1 VRRVLVG
8 LAVVVLAAVVVGAG
22 ILALQ
27 ARDDAEIGGPAAGP
41 GERVTDRCPA
51 RRSAITRDRR
61 RLSRAQIQTALAR
74 GNVVILYGAR
84 PSGELLRLQRDVA
97 GPFDAEL
104 AAAGQAVV
112 LAEDGVPAGYEAR
125 AWGRRMS
132 VGANDAP
139 QLRDFA
145 EAWLGKGAP
154 EPCPS

>member
-1 VRRVLVG
+1 MRRLPAA
-8 LAVVVLAAVVVGAG
+8 LLIAVLAAVAVGAG
-22 ILALQ
+22 VRALQ
-27 ARDDAEIGGPAAGP
+27 SRDDAGVGAAPAGP
-41 GERVTDRCPA
+41 GERVIDRCPPHA
-51 RRSAITRDRR
+51 AGVTRDRR
-61 RLSRAQIQTALAR
+61 RLSPAQVRTALAQ

-84 PSGELLRLQRDVA
+84 PSRELLRLQRDVA